1 MKSRFLFPH
10 KWRVYGY
17 LLLLIAIAI
26 ILYNYNGSGGIS
38 AQTDINGNFFS
49 APAPQKIAIISNDT
63 EYISVI
69 LGLLFI
75 GFSKE
80 KTEDEQ
86 IVQLRLDSL
95 QWAVYFNYAL
105 LIICII
111 MINGINFLNVLA
123 YDIMSQLVFF
133 IIRFR
138 WKVYQLNRLARI
150 SEIRELNNI

>member
-26 ILYNYNGSGGIS
+26 ILYNYNGSGGI
-38 AQTDINGNFFS
+38 FS